1 VNGLLSWPELLHY
14 IDLLSFFQ
22 KFLAS
27 KSDSKPGEK
36 PKTLAE
42 RTAQV
47 KKDVEG
53 VTQV

>member
-1 VNGLLSWPELLHY
+1 MTLIAYV
-14 IDLLSFFQ
+14 FFQ

-27 KSDSKPGEK
+27 KSNPKPGEK
-36 PKTLAE
+36 RKTLAE
-42 RTAQV
+42 KTAQV